1 MAGGAGDLDFCY
13 LTTLGRVSGAPHQIE
28 IWFALHDGFVYLLS
42 GGGERS
48 DWVKNLIA
56 DPSVTLRLGEESRTT
71 PARVV
76 SAPDE
81 DALARLP
88 KGFSAD
94 TPHLDAIKLRHYF
107 AMIEVN
113 LKKRPPKDLPRELA
127 AYFHDLLPLM
137 EWLRKATAESQKNV

>member
-1 MAGGAGDLDFCY
+1 MAGDAGDLDFCY

-56 DPSVTLRLGEESRTT
+56 DPSVMIRLGEGMRATT
-71 PARVV
+71 ARVV

-81 DALARLP
+81 DALARRLLVEKYRP
-88 KGFSAD
+88 RYAGELEGWGRTA
-94 TPHLDAIKLRHYF
+94 TPIAVEWDA
-107 AMIEVN
+107 AQV
-113 LKKRPPKDLPRELA
+113 
-127 AYFHDLLPLM
+127 
-137 EWLRKATAESQKNV
+137 V